1 MKVVTQTDGRFSRVW
16 DARTV
21 FASSLRNRP
30 IAEATAVFGE
40 IGLAGEIRGIP
51 QAGLRVKEAS
61 QLGFRRC
68 VVPRANLDPDDKPL
82 GDGSC
87 ELVPVTSVS
96 EALDVL
102 LV

>member
-1 MKVVTQTDGRFSRVW
+1 MKTWLSVAAAV
-16 DARTV
+16 
-21 FASSLRNRP
+21 ASSLRNSP
-30 IAEATAVFGE
+30 VAEATAVFGE